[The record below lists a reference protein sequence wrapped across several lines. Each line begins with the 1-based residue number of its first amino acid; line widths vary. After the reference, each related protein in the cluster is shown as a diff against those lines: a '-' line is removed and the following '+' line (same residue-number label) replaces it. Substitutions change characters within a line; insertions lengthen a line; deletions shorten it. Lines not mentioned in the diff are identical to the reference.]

1 MSAIEQTALHEQRID
16 VSSMHR
22 VHRLTPLLQ
31 FWHSIFALFVVIALN
46 VDKDEVIT
54 VLQHQKYLWWLLGG
68 IVVSFL
74 VVWAISGVWWRSIGY
89 SITDTE
95 VIVAKGVI
103 NRSVRSARRDRIQA
117 VDIVESVLARIFRVA
132 EVRIE
137 TAGGNDSVLTIGYV
151 SRDRAGKIR
160 RFLIEGEIESTKN
173 DLVVPV
179 ERILLATVLTH
190 GVWMAVFI
198 GLWFVPGGAAVAI
211 PMLVG
216 VGPSV
221 WNVIDT
227 GWRFTLRLGQS
238 FGGDLV
244 DEGSADSDSEPTIH
258 VEYGL
263 ADRRKQSIPLR
274 RIHAVRMSQPVLWR
288 LCGWW
293 KVTVTVAGYG
303 VGDKKAGTSVLLPV
317 GSKAQAMALVAMLK
331 GVTVDPESPKDVAFS
346 SPRRARWISPIDVS
360 SQVVELLG
368 DIVVVRWGVV
378 SRRVALVQRSHV
390 QELTCVEGPIQRWMR
405 LRTVRLDLV
414 HGPVAMS
421 ARDLDCD
428 DASKLL
434 TLMGDRKFNTL
445 NS

>member
-46 VDKDEVIT
+46 VDKGEVIT

-274 RIHAVRMSQPVLWR
+274 RIHAVRMSQPVL
-288 LCGWW
+288 
-293 KVTVTVAGYG
+293 
-303 VGDKKAGTSVLLPV
+303 LPV

-331 GVTVDPESPKDVAFS
+331 GVMVDPESPKDVAFS
-346 SPRRARWISPIDVS
+346 SPRRARWVSPIDVS

-378 SRRVALVQRSHV
+378 SRRAALVQRSHV
-390 QELTCVEGPIQRWMR
+390 QELTCVEGPIQRWTR

-445 NS
+445 NN